1 MLIKSKTE
9 NTKVLVH
16 ENCRKRF
23 HDKRKLTTIN
33 TKDTRDIRKSTSL
46 FNWKQIIFFCN
57 WHCIEDYKN
66 PSRRDWHF
74 ASTLQIRQSVILAG
88 QSIPEA
94 DPNDEC

>member
-46 FNWKQIIFFCN
+46 FNWKQIFFFCA
-57 WHCIEDYKN
+57 IVIALKTIKILQEETGTSLQRYKYDRV
-66 PSRRDWHF
+66 SY
-74 ASTLQIRQSVILAG
+74 
-88 QSIPEA
+88 
-94 DPNDEC
+94 